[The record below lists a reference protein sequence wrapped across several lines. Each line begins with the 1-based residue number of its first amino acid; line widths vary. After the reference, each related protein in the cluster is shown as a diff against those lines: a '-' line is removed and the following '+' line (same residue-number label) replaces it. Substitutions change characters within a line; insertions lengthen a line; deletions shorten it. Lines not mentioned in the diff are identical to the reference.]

1 MAEPLAPNAVLS
13 ATQIRVAYGGKPVLE
28 QGTLAVLEGERIGLV
43 GRNGCG
49 KSTFLKIAAGA
60 LDPDSGQITRRRGLI
75 SGYLPQDFELENEV
89 SVLEAVLRGATAVQ
103 SLLAEYERTPADSP
117 RSAEL
122 LERIEHFEGWSLDS
136 RARSLLSHLH
146 APDPERIVQS
156 LSGGEKRRVA
166 LCRAL
171 IARPDLLLL
180 DEPTNHLD
188 TESIEWLEDFL
199 SRYPG
204 TCLFVTHDRYF
215 LDRVSNRIVEI
226 TNGAFFS
233 FPGNY
238 TDFLISQAERDAI
251 AEQSEQRRQKFLKS
265 ELEWVRRA
273 PGARRTKSADRLD
286 RYFEM
291 ASKKPPEKAGEVDLI
306 LPPAPGLGNRVIS
319 IEKLHF
325 QSEGRP
331 LINELTLE
339 LPAKSRI
346 GVVGR
351 NGIGK
356 STLLR
361 LITGE
366 LTPTR
371 GRIERGQRTEINL
384 IDQHR
389 LQIDPSKSVWDEVGE
404 GLETVRLGE
413 ETITL
418 RAYLRRF
425 LFTEDRITQPI
436 CQLSGG
442 ERSRVLLAKILK
454 RGGNVL
460 LMDEPTNDLD
470 LSTLRMLEEALL
482 TFEGT
487 LVVVSHDRYF
497 LNRICTH
504 ILAFEGHGQVIFDAG
519 NFDDYLAHKATR
531 DAKLR
536 ALEARFASTASKTAS
551 KSPQPSAEAPLKPKR
566 PQKLS
571 YKEER
576 ELEGIEG
583 RILETEGEV
592 ERIEALFASP
602 DFYAKHGHEAVAL
615 QERLET
621 KRLEVPQLYA
631 RWEELEQRRS
641 GASNANPAS

>member
-1 MAEPLAPNAVLS
+1 MAEPLAPTAVLS
-13 ATQIRVAYGGKPVLE
+13 ATQIRVAYGGKPVLDN
-28 QGTLAVLEGERIGLV
+28 GTLAELEGERIGLV

-49 KSTFLKIAAGA
+49 KSTFLKIAAGVF
-60 LDPDSGQITRRRGLI
+60 DPDSGQITRRRSLV
-75 SGYLPQDFELENEV
+75 SGYLPQDFELENEAT
-89 SVLEAVLRGATAVQ
+89 VLEAVLRGATAVQ
-103 SLLAEYERTPADSP
+103 ALLAEYELTPADSP
-117 RSAEL
+117 RSAQL
-122 LERIEHFEGWSLDS
+122 LERIDHFEGWTLES
-136 RARSLLSHLH
+136 RARSLLTHLH
-146 APDPERIVQS
+146 APEPARLVGS

-188 TESIEWLEDFL
+188 TESIQWLEDFL

-226 TNGAFFS
+226 TNGSFFS

-238 TDFLISQAERDAI
+238 TDFLISQAEREAV
-251 AEQSEQRRQKFLKS
+251 AAQAEQRRQKFLKS

-291 ASKKPPEKAGEVDLI
+291 ASKKPPEKTGEVDLI

-319 IEKLHF
+319 LQKLYF
-325 QSEGRP
+325 EVEGRP
-331 LINELTLE
+331 LISDLTLE
-339 LPAKSRI
+339 FPAKSRI

-366 LTPTR
+366 LEPTR
-371 GRIERGQRTEINL
+371 GRVERGQRTEINL

-389 LQIDPSKSVWDEVGE
+389 LQIDPTKSVWEEVGE
-404 GLETVRLGE
+404 GLETVRFGE
-413 ETITL
+413 ETLTL
-418 RAYLRRF
+418 RGYLRRF

-436 CQLSGG
+436 SQLSGG

-470 LSTLRMLEEALL
+470 LSTLRMLEEALVA
-482 TFEGT
+482 FEGT

-497 LNRICTH
+497 LNRVCTH
-504 ILAFEGHGQVIFDAG
+504 ILAFEGHGRVVFDAG

-531 DAKLR
+531 DSALK
-536 ALEARFASTASKTAS
+536 ALEARLTPPPSKASSPANPDADAS
-551 KSPQPSAEAPLKPKR
+551 PKPKR
-566 PQKLS
+566 PLKLS

-583 RILETEGEV
+583 RILETEAEV
-592 ERIEALFASP
+592 ERIESLFASP
-602 DFYAKHGHEAVAL
+602 DFYAKHGHEAVTL
-615 QERLET
+615 QQKLES

-631 RWEELEQRRS
+631 RWEELEQRRTGLPPVS
-641 GASNANPAS
+641 P

>member
-1 MAEPLAPNAVLS
+1 MAESSIPNAILS
-13 ATQIRVAYGGKPVLE
+13 ATRIRVAFGGQPILE
-28 QGTLAVLEGERIGLV
+28 QGTLAILEGERVGLV

-49 KSTFLKIAAGA
+49 KSTFLKIAAGVLA
-60 LDPDSGQITRRRGLI
+60 PDAGQITQKRGLI
-75 SGYLPQDFELENEV
+75 CGYLPQDFELDDQAT
-89 SVLEAVLRGATAVQ
+89 VLDAVLSGASEIQA
-103 SLLAEYERTPADSP
+103 LLDEYQHTPAESK
-117 RSAEL
+117 RAAEL
-122 LERIEHFEGWSLDS
+122 LERIEHFEGWTLDS
-136 RARSLLSHLH
+136 RALSLLTHLH
-146 APDPERIVQS
+146 APEPARLVGS

-171 IARPDLLLL
+171 IARPDLLIL

-188 TESIEWLEDFL
+188 TESIQWLEDFL
-199 SRYPG
+199 GRYQG

-226 TNGAFFS
+226 SNGAFLS

-238 TDFLISQAERDAI
+238 TDFLIAQAEREAV
-251 AEQSEQRRQKFLKS
+251 AEQSEHRRQKFLKS

-291 ASKKPPEKAGEVDLI
+291 ASKKPPEKTGDVDLI
-306 LPPAPGLGNRVIS
+306 LPKAPGLGNRVVS
-319 IEKLHF
+319 LKNVTFE
-325 QSEGRP
+325 SDGRP
-331 LINELTLE
+331 LISGLTLE

-351 NGIGK
+351 NGVGK

-366 LTPTR
+366 LQPTR
-371 GRIERGQRTEINL
+371 GSVERGQRTEINL

-389 LQIDPSKSVWDEVGE
+389 IQIDPTKSIWEEVGE

-413 ETITL
+413 ESISL
-418 RAYLRRF
+418 RGYLRRF
-425 LFTEDRITQPI
+425 LFNEHRITQPI
-436 CQLSGG
+436 SQLSGG

-470 LSTLRMLEEALL
+470 LNTLRMLEEALL

-497 LNRICTH
+497 LNRVCTH
-504 ILAFEGHGQVIFDAG
+504 VLAFEDHGRVVFDAG
-519 NFDDYLAHKATR
+519 NYEDYLIHKARRSSSATPPQS
-531 DAKLR
+531 LR
-536 ALEARFASTASKTAS
+536 ASTPSKLPTAPATAPS
-551 KSPQPSAEAPLKPKR
+551 QTPNSQPQKPR
-566 PQKLS
+566 KLS

-576 ELEGIEG
+576 ELEGIES
-583 RILETEGEV
+583 RILEAEAEV
-592 ERIEALFASP
+592 ERIESLFASP
-602 DFYAKHGHEAVAL
+602 DFYAQHGHEAVEL
-615 QERLET
+615 QQQLET

-631 RWEELEQRRS
+631 RWEELEQRR
-641 GASNANPAS
+641 ATRPEAAP